1 MNDDSASIGVLWAAC
16 PLGNPI
22 KLIHSSIQDS
32 FPSIEVVAMKFRPL
46 LLSGLILFSI
56 EIPAAPSPDLER
68 EQRLKNEIVD
78 AILDGDPIELKA
90 EGHAFLAIDLPP
102 GEDPKGGVIL
112 LHGRAFH
119 PDWADVIQPLRIG
132 LAEQGW
138 RTLSIQLPV
147 LEKDAKYF
155 DYLPLLPHAEPRIQA
170 AIDYLKRQGMDHI
183 VLVAHSCGGHMANHR
198 FHQKGDANIQA
209 FVGIG
214 MGATDYGQPMQQPFA
229 IDKLN
234 VPVLDLY
241 AENDFPAVLRLAPER
256 KAGFKHPK
264 SRQIMI
270 PGAEHY
276 FVDKGDSLVETVGGW
291 IHGLRDK
298 PRMDTNALPR

>member
-1 MNDDSASIGVLWAAC
+1 M
-16 PLGNPI
+16 
-22 KLIHSSIQDS
+22 Q
-32 FPSIEVVAMKFRPL
+32 FRPL
-46 LLSGLILFSI
+46 LLSGLLLLSSTT
-56 EIPAAPSPDLER
+56 PADAIGPDLER
-68 EQRLKNEIVD
+68 EQRLKNEIID
-78 AILDGDPIELKA
+78 AILDGEPIELEA
-90 EGHAFLAIDLPP
+90 DGHAFLAIDLPP
-102 GEDPKGGVIL
+102 EEAPKGGVIL

-119 PDWADVIQPLRIG
+119 PDWADVIQPLRTG

-147 LEKDAKYF
+147 LEKHAKYF
-155 DYLPLLPHAEPRIQA
+155 DYLPLFPHAEPRIQA
-170 AIDYLKRQGMDHI
+170 AIDYLKRQSMDHI
-183 VLVAHSCGGHMANHR
+183 VLIAHSCGGHMANHR
-198 FHQKGDANIQA
+198 FHQKGDADIQA

-229 IDKLN
+229 IGKLN

-270 PGAEHY
+270 PGTEHY
-276 FVDKGDSLVETVGGW
+276 FVDRGDSLAEAVGGW
-291 IHGLRDK
+291 INSL
-298 PRMDTNALPR
+298 